1 MGFIL
6 MIILGIILSFF
17 IFNLNNKLKQEKN
30 ENEKLNTIIKEK
42 IQERKGE
49 LTQELELLTEIKK
62 ATEQDIK
69 EKQQFNDS
77 LLKIRE
83 EELDRLIKNKEIQKL
98 ELLNYKIQ
106 KEEDKFNLYSE
117 QLNKQ
122 FLIEK
127 EKIENEL
134 NTLRTQRDS
143 INQIILKEKQKEQ
156 QQEFYMININKSE
169 QLDIQVLYDIM
180 PKLKHREAIS
190 KLVWELYVRRPL
202 QEMIKR
208 VVNDK
213 KGGIYKITYIKTGES
228 YIGKTTNFSERWKN
242 HIRTVLGLD
251 GAAHSSLH
259 THMEKNGIWN
269 YTFDIVEEVDKDKL
283 SEREKFYID
292 FYDTVNYGLNQ
303 KRG

>member
-1 MGFIL
+1 M
-6 MIILGIILSFF
+6 
-17 IFNLNNKLKQEKN
+17 
-30 ENEKLNTIIKEK
+30 
-42 IQERKGE
+42 
-49 LTQELELLTEIKK
+49 
-62 ATEQDIK
+62 
-69 EKQQFNDS
+69 
-77 LLKIRE
+77 
-83 EELDRLIKNKEIQKL
+83 
-98 ELLNYKIQ
+98 
-106 KEEDKFNLYSE
+106 
-117 QLNKQ
+117 
-122 FLIEK
+122 IEK

>member
-6 MIILGIILSFF
+6 MIILGVILSFF
-17 IFNLNNKLKQEKN
+17 IFNLNNKLKQEKIN
-30 ENEKLNTIIKEK
+30 NEKLNTIIKEK

-134 NTLRTQRDS
+134 NILRTQRDS
-143 INQIILKEKQKEQ
+143 INQIILKEKQREQ

-269 YTFDIVEEVDKDKL
+269 YTFDIIEEVDKDKL

>member
-62 ATEQDIK
+62 ATEKDIK

-134 NTLRTQRDS
+134 NILRTQRDS
-143 INQIILKEKQKEQ
+143 INQIILKEKQREQ

>member
-6 MIILGIILSFF
+6 MIILGVILSFF
-17 IFNLNNKLKQEKN
+17 IFNLNNKLKQEKIN
-30 ENEKLNTIIKEK
+30 NEKLNTIIKEK

-49 LTQELELLTEIKK
+49 LTPELELLTEIKK

-134 NTLRTQRDS
+134 NILRTQRDS
-143 INQIILKEKQKEQ
+143 INQIILKEKQREQ

-269 YTFDIVEEVDKDKL
+269 YTFDIIEEVDKDKL

>member
-62 ATEQDIK
+62 ATEKDIK

>member
-6 MIILGIILSFF
+6 MIILGVILSFF
-17 IFNLNNKLKQEKN
+17 IFNLNNKLKQEKIN
-30 ENEKLNTIIKEK
+30 NEKLNTIIKEK

-134 NTLRTQRDS
+134 NILRTQRDS
-143 INQIILKEKQKEQ
+143 INQIILKEKQREQ